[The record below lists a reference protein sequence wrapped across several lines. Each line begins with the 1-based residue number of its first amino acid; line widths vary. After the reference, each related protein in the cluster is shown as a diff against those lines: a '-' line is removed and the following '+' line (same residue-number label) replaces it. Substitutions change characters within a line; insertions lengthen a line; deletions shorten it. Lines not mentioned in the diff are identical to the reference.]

1 MSLGTLRT
9 KVISFDCSDEQI
21 TIQEMSI
28 HEYQQNLA
36 QLIEEYGDINTL
48 TNIMNGQYTT
58 KVAEIFSRL
67 NFMYIVNWTV
77 VGSSEITMAVT
88 YENYCRLPYYVSS
101 KLADA
106 IGEWNET
113 E

>member
-9 KVISFDCSDEQI
+9 KIISFDCSDEQI
-21 TIQEMSI
+21 TINEMSI

-36 QLIEEYGDINTL
+36 QLIKENGNIHTL
-48 TNIMNGQYTT
+48 TNIMTGQYTNE
-58 KVAEIFSRL
+58 VAEIFSRL
-67 NFMYIVNWTV
+67 HFMYITNWTV
-77 VGSSEITMAVT
+77 SGSDGTTMAVT

-106 IGEWNET
+106 INEWNET